1 MDIEIS
7 HLLTKLSSIKDDAM
21 KMSITSGYDFT
32 TKCKSCDSNHVDVIS
47 MWPKFGSSSI
57 SAREDYYLFVKIL
70 LKEVGLLYQ
79 TGFSLLY

>member
-1 MDIEIS
+1 MNIEIS

-21 KMSITSGYDFT
+21 KMSITSGYDLT

-57 SAREDYYLFVKIL
+57 SAREDYYSFVKIL